1 MGLGQAIKDKTIQD
15 KTIQDKSN
23 VIVDE
28 EGAQAGVN
36 YKSNVIGDEE
46 GGQAGHGL
54 KEETEETEKIY
65 KTGWDIGIPK

>member
-1 MGLGQAIKDKTIQD
+1 MIGDEEGGQAGVNY
-15 KTIQDKSN
+15 KSN